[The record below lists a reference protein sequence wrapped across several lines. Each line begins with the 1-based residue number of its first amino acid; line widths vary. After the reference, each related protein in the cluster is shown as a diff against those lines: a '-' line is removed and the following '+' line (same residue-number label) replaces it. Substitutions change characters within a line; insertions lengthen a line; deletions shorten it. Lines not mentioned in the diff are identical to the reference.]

1 MGKALELFWNRLR
14 VDPLRVQYGFKYV
27 KKCLEMNAVDTLL
40 VCDSLFRNFATRRD
54 YVNLCEETKKDG
66 GKVLQFSTLHVTGQ
80 QLMQLTGVACLLHY
94 PLDLENDVEFLSSTS
109 VSNEVGPE
117 FDVDERSIDDSE
129 YYTTDSD
136 DDGRE
141 DCESDTSEDD
151 EILKQRLNDG
161 LIEVRKKVSLS
172 FLVHIGPIGHIY
184 LLFIYRIKL

>member
-54 YVNLCEETKKDG
+54 YVNLCEETKKNG

-80 QLMQLTGVACLLHY
+80 QLMQLTGVACLLRY
-94 PLDLENDVEFLSSTS
+94 PLDLENDEELLSDP
-109 VSNEVGPE
+109 G
-117 FDVDERSIDDSE
+117 FKDDEISIDDSD

-136 DDGRE
+136 DDDGRE
-141 DCESDTSEDD
+141 DDDISEDD
-151 EILKQRLNDG
+151 EILEERLKDG
-161 LIEVRKKVSLS
+161 LSEVRK
-172 FLVHIGPIGHIY
+172 
-184 LLFIYRIKL
+184 R